1 MWKTELLIQSRRESL
16 ASETTHYPVLVTV
29 SESRAICYTA
39 KSTHFIELAFCT
51 VMSFSLENI
60 SASVAVTV
68 TDSVAYTTA
77 SDILILLGDA
87 RLGSVCTV
95 PTVI

>member
-1 MWKTELLIQSRRESL
+1 MEDRTPHPIPKGEPRFRDNSL
-16 ASETTHYPVLVTV
+16 PSAVTV

-60 SASVAVTV
+60 SVSVAVTV
-68 TDSVAYTTA
+68 ADSAAYTTA

-87 RLGSVCTV
+87 WLGSVCTV